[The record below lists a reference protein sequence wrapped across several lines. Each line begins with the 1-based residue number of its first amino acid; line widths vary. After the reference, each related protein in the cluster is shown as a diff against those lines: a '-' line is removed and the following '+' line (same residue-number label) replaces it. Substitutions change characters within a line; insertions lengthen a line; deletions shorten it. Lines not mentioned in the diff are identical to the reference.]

1 MAFSSPS
8 SSSSPPSTHK
18 WHVFL
23 SFRGDTRNNFTAHLY
38 PALCQRGIKTYRDD
52 KDLEGGEPISPTL
65 LKAIEESMSSIII
78 LSPDYASST
87 WCLEELTKILECK
100 KTKQQFVLPVFYHV
114 DPSEVRKQEGSF
126 GKALAKHQERFNKDP
141 KVQRWKEALQEVGSL
156 AGKHLE
162 DGNEYEF
169 MHKIIQWV
177 DSKIVKS
184 TYKLDIAEYPIG
196 LESHLKDLNTK
207 LRIGRNDITLVI
219 GIYGIGGVGKT
230 TIAKAFFNSIGNQF
244 EARCFLENVR
254 EISCQVNGLV
264 KLQEK
269 LLRKLLGNSGSFDI
283 GSVGG
288 TNDIKDRLCSK
299 KILLILDDVNEL
311 SQLQGL
317 AGDKN
322 WFGPG
327 SRIVITT
334 RDQRPLTCHNQVD
347 STYEVQGLDDNQAI
361 QLFSCHAFKSDRP
374 VESYVEL
381 TKRIIDYAKGLPLAL
396 TVLGSAL
403 YNRNIEQW
411 KSELEKYE
419 ISPHKDIYEILKISY
434 DGLDDNEKDIFLDIA
449 CFFKG
454 KSVEY
459 VMKILDSC
467 RFSSSSGIPKLQE
480 KCLININH
488 DDHCVEMHDLL
499 QEMGKEIVRQESPK
513 KAGKRSRLWLHEDVR
528 RVLEANTATDKIE
541 AMLLD
546 FPVGHDKIDLHPD
559 AFGKMSNLRLFINEN
574 AQFSTGPNYLS
585 NQIRLLYWPHYPS
598 SSLPSNFRGDNLV
611 EFQMSH
617 SLVKELDGLKFKNL
631 TDMQL
636 WRCEFITRIPD
647 LSSSP
652 NLKNLDLEECSN
664 LVEVHDSVGLLDKL
678 EYFNVEGC
686 CKLRILPKRFKL
698 RSLSNFDFAHC
709 LSLEDF
715 PEIECEMEFLRSLLL
730 FGTSIKELPSS
741 IKNLKGLQF
750 FHVEGFI
757 YQLGSVPIFNDAGS
771 SSSSIWKSLQH
782 LYLKYC
788 CLSESNFFTYVNYFP
803 ALEKLDLSGS
813 DIVIFPPHQG
823 VRFPKLRYLC
833 LNNCKELKEVFLPL
847 PSSIRDVRIGRVC
860 SIFEVSI
867 VEVDGYS
874 QPIINIGKVEKEN
887 GIQSTSSIVST
898 GEYEIASTTPTNSS
912 IFNDAGSSS
921 SSIWESLEYLYLQ
934 YCCLSESNFFTYVN
948 YFPALE
954 SLDLSGSDIVI
965 FPPHQGVRFP
975 KLKHLYLNECKELKE
990 VFLPLPS
997 SIRSVSIRRVCSIVK
1012 GSIVE
1017 VDGYSQPIIN
1027 IGKVEE
1033 EDGIQSTS
1041 SIVSTGEYEIASTT
1055 PTNSSIFNDAGSS
1068 SSAIWKSLQEL
1079 YLEYCCLS
1087 ESNFFTY
1094 VNYFPALEKLDL
1106 SGSDIVIFPPHQ
1118 YCIFP
1123 KLRDLCL
1130 NNCKELKEVFLP
1142 LTLPL
1147 TLPRPPSVRSKISFC
1162 RVCRVCARGCTSL
1175 ERFALPS
1182 KMLTNNNG
1190 RDFSINLDIDLYGC
1204 HKLLVIPSW
1213 EEGFQS
1219 LAYPALDPRSGISII
1234 LPGMKIPSWFSYRME
1249 ARDSNLCEIDI
1260 NPPHHWNGIDEILV
1274 ISVVFGFRSVGIN
1287 EPRMEMDS
1295 TIDVQILDGSDWRN
1309 LQRRIFM
1316 GFHRTDFSDHLWMQG
1331 ILYYRKQVDV
1341 SRIRFKCQ
1349 SKVVVFKSVGIHF
1362 QKMHEENYSSS
1373 EEASSD
1379 EKGDRCL
1386 DLMDEKRPDSST
1398 MGITITELE
1407 NEDEYP
1413 KEDMDLELKLGYPF
1427 SELENDDENPNEDL
1441 ELEKDDENPKEILG
1455 KRHRDDEY
1463 DCNMEPNRCPQQ
1475 KRPHI
1480 YSSTMGTITEVEND
1494 LNLDLELKLGLV

>member
-1 MAFSSPS
+1 MAFSTSPS
-8 SSSSPPSTHK
+8 SSSSLFSAPK
-18 WHVFL
+18 WSYDVFL
-23 SFRGDTRNNFTAHLY
+23 SFRGEDTRNTFVAHLY
-38 PALCQRGIKTYRDD
+38 SALKHQGIHTYIDEKNLDRGET
-52 KDLEGGEPISPTL
+52 ISPTL
-65 LKAIEESMSSIII
+65 LKAIEESMISIIV
-78 LSPDYASST
+78 LSSNYASSS

-126 GKALAKHQERFNKDP
+126 GEALAKHQGRFKEDP

-156 AGKHLE
+156 AGEHLE

-196 LESHLKDLNTK
+196 LQSHLKDLNTK

-230 TIAKAFFNSIGNQF
+230 TIAKAVFNSIGNQF

-288 TNDIKDRLCSK
+288 TNDIKHRLCSK

-361 QLFSCHAFKSDRP
+361 QLFSWHAFESYRP

-459 VMKILDSC
+459 VTKILDSC

-488 DDHCVEMHDLL
+488 RGHCVEMHDLL

-513 KAGKRSRLWLHEDVR
+513 EAGKRSRLLFHEDVR
-528 RVLEANTATDKIE
+528 HVLEENTGTNKIE

-585 NQIRLLYWPHYPS
+585 NQIRLLDWAHYPS

-617 SLVKELDGLKFKNL
+617 SLVKELGGLKFKNL

-636 WRCEFITRIPD
+636 SKCEFITRIPD
-647 LSSSP
+647 LSSSR
-652 NLKNLDLEECSN
+652 NLEILDLEGCSN
-664 LVEVHDSVGLLDKL
+664 LVEVHHSVGLLDKL
-678 EYFNVEGC
+678 IDFNVTGC
-686 CKLRILPKRFKL
+686 RKLRILPKRFKL
-698 RSLSNFDFAHC
+698 RSLRNFDFKLC
-709 LSLEDF
+709 SSLEDF
-715 PEIECEMEFLRSLLL
+715 PEIECEMEFLYELRLY
-730 FGTSIKELPSS
+730 GTSIKELPSS
-741 IKNLKGLQF
+741 IKNLKGLEV
-750 FHVEGFI
+750 FHVDGFNH
-757 YQLGSVPIFNDAGS
+757 QLGSV
-771 SSSSIWKSLQH
+771 
-782 LYLKYC
+782 
-788 CLSESNFFTYVNYFP
+788 
-803 ALEKLDLSGS
+803 
-813 DIVIFPPHQG
+813 
-823 VRFPKLRYLC
+823 R
-833 LNNCKELKEVFLPL
+833 
-847 PSSIRDVRIGRVC
+847 
-860 SIFEVSI
+860 IFEL
-867 VEVDGYS
+867 DGYS
-874 QPIINIGKVEKEN
+874 
-887 GIQSTSSIVST
+887 
-898 GEYEIASTTPTNSS
+898 
-912 IFNDAGSSS
+912 
-921 SSIWESLEYLYLQ
+921 L
-934 YCCLSESNFFTYVN
+934 
-948 YFPALE
+948 
-954 SLDLSGSDIVI
+954 
-965 FPPHQGVRFP
+965 
-975 KLKHLYLNECKELKE
+975 
-990 VFLPLPS
+990 
-997 SIRSVSIRRVCSIVK
+997 
-1012 GSIVE
+1012 
-1017 VDGYSQPIIN
+1017 PIIN

-1068 SSAIWKSLQEL
+1068 SSSIWESLQSL
-1079 YLEYCCLS
+1079 ILKYCCLS

-1094 VNYFPALEKLDL
+1094 VNYFPALESLDL

-1118 YCIFP
+1118 GVRFP
-1123 KLRDLCL
+1123 KLQELCL
-1130 NNCKELKEVFLP
+1130 NNCKELKEILP
-1142 LTLPL
+1142 LVS
-1147 TLPRPPSVRSKISFC
+1147 RIRNGK
-1162 RVCRVCARGCTSL
+1162 RVSARGCTSL
-1175 ERFALPS
+1175 ESFALPS
-1182 KMLTNNNG
+1182 EILTNNNG
-1190 RDFSINLDIDLYGC
+1190 RDFPSGLDIYLYGC

-1219 LAYPALDPRSGISII
+1219 LAHPPFVPLRDISII
-1234 LPGMKIPSWFSYRME
+1234 LPGTKIPSWFSYRME
-1249 ARDSNLCEIDI
+1249 ACDSNLFVIDI
-1260 NPPHHWNGIDEILV
+1260 NPPHHLNCIDEILV
-1274 ISVVFGFRSVGIN
+1274 IYVVFGLRSVGII
-1287 EPRMEMDS
+1287 EPIMKKHSR
-1295 TIDVQILDGSDWRN
+1295 IDVQILDGSYRRN
-1309 LQRRIFM
+1309 LQRHQELV
-1316 GFHRTDFSDHLWMQG
+1316 GFDWTNFSDHLWMLR
-1331 ILYYRKQVDV
+1331 ILNYRKQVDV
-1341 SRIRFKCQ
+1341 SRIRFECQ
-1349 SKVVVFKSVGIHF
+1349 SELVVFKSVGIHF
-1362 QKMHEENYSSS
+1362 QKMHEENVIDDIGDHIELGYSFSYSSS
-1373 EEASSD
+1373 E
-1379 EKGDRCL
+1379 KPVV
-1386 DLMDEKRPDSST
+1386 MKKR
-1398 MGITITELE
+1398 
-1407 NEDEYP
+1407 
-1413 KEDMDLELKLGYPF
+1413 
-1427 SELENDDENPNEDL
+1427 
-1441 ELEKDDENPKEILG
+1441 
-1455 KRHRDDEY
+1455 
-1463 DCNMEPNRCPQQ
+1463 
-1475 KRPHI
+1475 
-1480 YSSTMGTITEVEND
+1480 
-1494 LNLDLELKLGLV
+1494 